1 MGSGLCL
8 KIFLLCSAWIVTD
21 GTSTTEVTGSEGGSV
36 HITWEYNKRYSNNT
50 KYFCKGTPP
59 FCEDMV
65 RTDATHKL
73 VIQGRYTLE
82 DNGSDSFQV
91 DIAQLSIEDEG
102 IYQCAVDIP
111 FKIDQYEEV
120 YIDVT
125 DEATI
130 SPTLLPNVTLQHEG
144 TAFPKLQPT
153 IHPTANSTTD
163 GLEKVFPG
171 TSGPNYTANSTT
183 DGLEKVFPG
192 TSGPKGEPNEHTPK
206 LVVVL
211 SAIVG
216 LTVVLMVAMLIL
228 SIILCVKRA
237 KSSDSINLPAAMETA
252 SVGP

>member
-171 TSGPNYTANSTT
+171 TSGP
-183 DGLEKVFPG
+183 
-192 TSGPKGEPNEHTPK
+192 KGEPNEHTPK

>member
-130 SPTLLPNVTLQHEG
+130 SPTLLPNVTLQHEDPG

-192 TSGPKGEPNEHTPK
+192 TSGK

>member
-8 KIFLLCSAWIVTD
+8 KIVLLCSAWIVTD
-21 GTSTTEVTGSEGGSV
+21 GMSTTEVTGAEGGSV
-36 HITWEYNKRYSNNT
+36 HITCEYSKRYSNNT

-130 SPTLLPNVTLQHEG
+130 SPTLLPNVTLQHGDPG

-153 IHPTANSTTD
+153 IHPTGPATISPTLLPNVTLHHED
-163 GLEKVFPG
+163 PG
-171 TSGPNYTANSTT
+171 TA
-183 DGLEKVFPG
+183 FPKLQP
-192 TSGPKGEPNEHTPK
+192 TIHPTGESSEHTPK

-211 SAIVG
+211 PAIVG
-216 LTVVLMVAMLIL
+216 LIAVLMVAMLIL